1 MTFLH
6 PEFLYYL
13 LPPMFILFGLL
24 LTQKESQAHFF
35 SDHVMDKLRVSA
47 NMLTLKARNA
57 LFLLTGILLVV
68 ALAEPVI
75 KDGTIKVKAKSADIM
90 IALDI
95 SDSMLAED
103 VYPSRIELAKKKALT
118 LLEDAPNE
126 RFGIVAFAKNS
137 YLVSPL
143 SFDSGAVAFLL
154 SKLDTSSITQKGT
167 DFLSMLEVVANSQ
180 TKSEKKYLLILSD
193 GGDARDFSKEIEY
206 AKEKEIVVFILGVGT
221 QKGAPVKQVDG
232 TYIKYKGDI
241 IISKLN
247 EDISSLATKTG
258 GVYIQ
263 NTTSDKDIQTMYE
276 EIQSHSEKKEL
287 KSQEIQK
294 YIPLFYYPLGLA
306 MFILL
311 IATSSMSKR
320 VTVNVPNIFLVFVV
334 LGASADLK
342 AGILDFMELD
352 KAKKAYEAG
361 EYEKSA
367 KVYEKYA
374 SEHNNGQSYFNAANS
389 YYKQN
394 NYKKALEYY
403 EKAVFD
409 DKYQRAK
416 NFANMG
422 NAYARTNS
430 LEKAKESY
438 EKSLEIKEDKEVR
451 ENLEAVKKELDKQKQ
466 DKQEQQNNQNKEQ
479 NQKENKDQKDQKNN
493 KDQKSQENK
502 NKDSENNSEDKQD
515 KAKQKDKKEESKSQK
530 QQNKEDKKHKN
541 DQQQEKEQASAEIK
555 QMSDAEMKKWIEQ
568 LKNKQNT
575 YLYQLN
581 KPQERQNENEK
592 PW

>member
-13 LPPMFILFGLL
+13 LPPMFVLFGLL

-35 SDHVMDKLRVSA
+35 SDDVMDKLRVSA

-57 LFLLTGILLVV
+57 LFLLVGTLLVL
-68 ALAEPVI
+68 ALSEPVI

-103 VYPSRIELAKKKALT
+103 LYPSRIELAKKKALT

-126 RFGIVAFAKNS
+126 RFGVVAFAKNS

-143 SFDSGAVAFLL
+143 SFDSSAVAFLL

-180 TKSEKKYLLILSD
+180 SKSEKKYLLILSD
-193 GGDARDFSKEIEY
+193 GGDKDDFSDEVSF
-206 AKEKEIVVFILGVGT
+206 AKENNIVVFILGVGT
-221 QKGAPVKQVDG
+221 QKGAPVKLKDG
-232 TYIKYKGDI
+232 TFIKYNGDI

-247 EDISSLATKTG
+247 ENISSFATETG

-263 NTTSDKDIQTMYE
+263 NTTSDKDIKTMFK
-276 EIQSHSEKKEL
+276 EIQNSSDKKEL

-311 IATSSMSKR
+311 VATSSMSKR
-320 VTVNVPNIFLVFVV
+320 VRIDVPNIFLVFVM
-334 LGASADLK
+334 LGVGVDLK

-367 KVYEKYA
+367 KIYEKYA
-374 SEHNNGQSYFNAANS
+374 NEHQNSQSYFNAANS
-389 YYKQN
+389 YYKQKD
-394 NYKKALEYY
+394 YKKALQYY

-409 DKYQRAK
+409 DKYQRAE
-416 NFANMG
+416 NYANMG
-422 NAYARTNS
+422 NTYVKSNS
-430 LEKAKESY
+430 LNKAKEFY
-438 EKSLEIKEDKEVR
+438 EKSLEIKEDKDVR
-451 ENLEAVKKELDKQKQ
+451 ENLEAVEKELEKQKQ
-466 DKQEQQNNQNKEQ
+466 DKQNKDEQNKDNEKQDKQNNKDKKSENDKNEDSEKESEDQKDENKKEDEQNKEQ
-479 NQKENKDQKDQKNN
+479 NKKQEEKETKSKENNETKNV
-493 KDQKSQENK
+493 QQE
-502 NKDSENNSEDKQD
+502 E
-515 KAKQKDKKEESKSQK
+515 KKE
-530 QQNKEDKKHKN
+530 
-541 DQQQEKEQASAEIK
+541 ASTEIK
-555 QMSDAEMKKWIEQ
+555 QMSDAEMQKWIDQ

-575 YLYQLN
+575 YLYKLN
-581 KPQERQNENEK
+581 QSQERQNENEK